1 MTKPTCAAIII
12 GIDGW
17 EQYTLPLIES
27 ICKHEPDCGIY
38 LVDNASEPPY
48 PHVDHICRI
57 RTERL
62 CYSAAINTAQA
73 VAEKLDYD
81 PVTNDVVARKP
92 DWYIVLSNDVL
103 CTGPFIDEYLAQ
115 FEDTDVVGPLIKDI
129 QIERVGNVSY
139 VEGWCVCISR
149 RVWDTIGGW
158 DDGMKISSY
167 EDVEYSHRARTHG
180 FYLAECADLPFTHL
194 DQKQRFYLVPDYWS
208 SEHHNRARFVEKYA
222 VKP

>member
-1 MTKPTCAAIII
+1 MTPSVACIIV
-12 GIDGW
+12 GIDGF
-17 EQYTLPLIES
+17 ERYTLPLIES
-27 ICKHEPDCGIY
+27 IQQHEPGCWVVVI
-38 LVDNASEPPY
+38 DNASAPPY
-48 PHVDHICRI
+48 PYLDPDHYPNVFVAQ
-57 RTERL
+57 TERL
-62 CYSAAINTAQA
+62 CYSAAINEGKSLVGDA
-73 VAEKLDYD
+73 
-81 PVTNDVVARKP
+81 

-103 CTGPFIDEYLAQ
+103 CTGPFIDGYLAQ

-167 EDVEYSHRARTHG
+167 EDVEYSHRARVNGYGLVEDT
-180 FYLAECADLPFTHL
+180 DLPFTHL

-208 SEHHNRARFVEKYA
+208 SEHHNRARFIEKYA
-222 VKP
+222 VTT